1 MMAYFVQPHIIIRY
15 LSFKTNQETE
25 IEKMFNFFK
34 KKKSDKD
41 QNKIPR
47 IKLSFTDKLDMVKYF
62 EFTDSNEKE
71 VLVNNIQ
78 EFYSKT
84 GSFSTTYKND
94 KSTCNKYFFCDN
106 EDLFEHGGFKSQLE
120 YMRIGFE
127 KVIDFNKLL
136 NSIPESFN
144 FEANSKSNWNDAVV
158 EFTNLVNQFL
168 QSEKSEYNIYPA
180 NAGNEG
186 LMYILSEQQFSLLNK
201 HIDDRPVRPQNIES
215 WNRIYNTTQEEYRK
229 YIERDEFQFK
239 FGMTMNLKNH
249 GKVKVIKVINDK
261 SAEIQVG
268 DKIGRIDL
276 ITGKYRLTFNNDESN
291 QTEQIPKSFA
301 QPEDL
306 KVGMNIKHLKFGKGK
321 IMDITNKGV
330 ANIKFEDGEKRI
342 ILEYAKLEIVE

>member
-1 MMAYFVQPHIIIRY
+1 M
-15 LSFKTNQETE
+15 TNLTQDP
-25 IEKMFNFFK
+25 
-34 KKKSDKD
+34 SC
-41 QNKIPR
+41 
-47 IKLSFTDKLDMVKYF
+47 
-62 EFTDSNEKE
+62 EFDP
-71 VLVNNIQ
+71 
-78 EFYSKT
+78 
-84 GSFSTTYKND
+84 
-94 KSTCNKYFFCDN
+94 N
-106 EDLFEHGGFKSQLE
+106 EDKIKEECGVFGIFG
-120 YMRIGFE
+120 
-127 KVIDFNKLL
+127 IDNAASMTALGLHALQHRGQEACGIATSDGDK
-136 NSIPESFN
+136 SFN